1 VIQGWKIENCVTVIA
16 TAALVLGAM
25 ALGAGGHSWWGL
37 LLLLNLNYTK
47 KAAAKEGAQQG

>member
-1 VIQGWKIENCVTVIA
+1 MQGRQIENCVTVIA